1 MFCAEG
7 THSAITSTVC
17 ARILLCVLGYRTTSP
32 GLSVFSRMACHVPVL
47 ICSIVSPLHVAQG
60 KAPPPLYVASD
71 RTPSPVRS
79 TVNHTVRTV
88 VLSCRRSIAYPCR
101 ALEDTSQPYMSV
113 LFAHI
118 SFNCSARAAR
128 LDPEYLVACTWRREL
143 FCVDVRTELQRG
155 IVCTRSTVLSVHVV
169 QGRTPPTLY
178 LASYPTA
185 SPARSVANPGVCT
198 VRTEPWY
205 SYCLSASSRGGHL
218 PTPVCTE
225 LPYFVACTWR
235 RELFCAYGMH

>member
-101 ALEDTSQPYMSV
+101 ALEDTSQNDSMTFCPSLMAGLSGHCKMYCQVV
-113 LFAHI
+113 LAVSEF
-118 SFNCSARAAR
+118 
-128 LDPEYLVACTWRREL
+128 DE
-143 FCVDVRTELQRG
+143 DG
-155 IVCTRSTVLSVHVV
+155 
-169 QGRTPPTLY
+169 PPQMT
-178 LASYPTA
+178 T
-185 SPARSVANPGVCT
+185 
-198 VRTEPWY
+198 
-205 SYCLSASSRGGHL
+205 
-218 PTPVCTE
+218 
-225 LPYFVACTWR
+225 
-235 RELFCAYGMH
+235 